1 MRAHERYVA
10 ALSHDFG
17 TPISA
22 LQMAAKQLEAH
33 LGASQRS
40 EAEEA
45 VVRPLFAG
53 MEAALEVMRALNT
66 NPNPNP
72 NPIPNPDPDPDPNP
86 NSNPNPNPIRTRT
99 STAAQR

>member
-1 MRAHERYVA
+1 MA

-40 EAEEA
+40 AAEEA

-53 MEAALEVMRALNT
+53 MEAALEVMGA
-66 NPNPNP
+66 
-72 NPIPNPDPDPDPNP
+72 
-86 NSNPNPNPIRTRT
+86 
-99 STAAQR
+99 